1 MEGGGDVMPLDL
13 YEHMVT
19 DDASGGASPGVSS
32 TSNQAFLMDNWVHQ
46 LYEQVLCFTLPSS
59 LHPTTLAFFCC
70 PFLYFKELHYTLT
83 PCQTVTP
90 SYTHATLSNYATATL
105 VPKEFHLGFFPKT
118 RIICYYFL
126 HSSTWRNPPSKKS
139 WNSCHISPHLP

>member
-46 LYEQVLCFTLPSS
+46 LYEQVLCLNLPSF
-59 LHPTTLAFFCC
+59 LNHTILAFFCC
-70 PFLYFKELHYTLT
+70 PFLYLEELHDTVT
-83 PCQTVTP
+83 SCQTVTP
-90 SYTHATLSNYATATL
+90 SSTHATLSYYVTL
-105 VPKEFHLGFFPKT
+105 LQSSLRNST
-118 RIICYYFL
+118 RLSSISHVFL
-126 HSSTWRNPPSKKS
+126 VTIVEGGLLEESSLSKKS
-139 WNSCHISPHLP
+139 